1 MPWHPGVRF
10 GCSVMVLLLA
20 APQPAF
26 AAQAGAPEMPSIAS
40 QSDLGRNLKVP
51 APQALSSPAAALE
64 VMPQPTLTGGQP
76 KPDELAVDRLFHQS
90 ADDAARDDSLHVSQ
104 PGEARR
110 PYLGIS
116 VQYTTKC
123 YLGGEEHGLEVQSV
137 YPGSPG
143 SVAGLRGSKPASTL
157 GVVGAAMLGPIAV
170 MIKPLLERSGAFGS
184 DGDLIIGVD
193 DKRVRNAA
201 ELDAAMLKLKP
212 GDTMYLTV
220 IRPLPGGNHKTMKI
234 AIKIGRETMQVAKST
249 APPHPESEAEN
260 YAY

>member
-1 MPWHPGVRF
+1 MPWRPGILF

-20 APQPAF
+20 APRPGFTGQSA
-26 AAQAGAPEMPSIAS
+26 APEMPSIAS
-40 QSDLGRNLKVP
+40 QPDLARDLKVP

-64 VMPQPTLTGGQP
+64 VIPQPVLTGAQP
-76 KPDELAVDRLFHQS
+76 KADELPVDRLFRQS
-90 ADDAARDDSLHVSQ
+90 ADEAARDDSLHVGQ
-104 PGEARR
+104 PGAARR
-110 PYLGIS
+110 PYLGIT

-143 SVAGLRGSKPASTL
+143 SVGGLRGSKPASTL
-157 GVVGAAMLGPIAV
+157 GVVGAAMLGPIAM
-170 MIKPLLERSGAFGS
+170 MIKPLLQRSGAFGS
-184 DGDLIIGVD
+184 DGDLIIAAD
-193 DKRVRNAA
+193 DKRVRTAA

-234 AIKIGRETMQVAKST
+234 AIKVGRETMQVAKSSP
-249 APPHPESEAEN
+249 APHPESEAEN

>member
-1 MPWHPGVRF
+1 MPHSASVLF
-10 GCSVMVLLLA
+10 SCSVMVLLA
-20 APQPAF
+20 APRAAF
-26 AAQAGAPEMPSIAS
+26 AAQAGAPETPSIAS

-51 APQALSSPAAALE
+51 TPQALSSPAAALE
-64 VMPQPTLTGGQP
+64 VMPQPALTGAAP
-76 KPDELAVDRLFHQS
+76 KADELPMDRLFRQS
-90 ADDAARDDSLHVSQ
+90 ADEAARDDSLHVGQ
-104 PGEARR
+104 PGETRR
-110 PYLGIS
+110 PYLGIT

-143 SVAGLRGSKPASTL
+143 SVAGLRGSKPVSTL

-170 MIKPLLERSGAFGS
+170 MIKPLLQRSGAFGM
-184 DGDLIIGVD
+184 DGDLIIAVD
-193 DKRVRNAA
+193 DKRVRTAA
-201 ELDAAMLKLKP
+201 ELDAAMSKLKP

-234 AIKIGRETMQVAKST
+234 AIKIGRETMQVARST
-249 APPHPESEAEN
+249 SAPHPESEAEN

>member
-1 MPWHPGVRF
+1 MPWRPGVLF
-10 GCSVMVLLLA
+10 GCSVMALLLA
-20 APQPAF
+20 APRPAF

-40 QSDLGRNLKVP
+40 QSDLGRRLKIS
-51 APQALSSPAAALE
+51 APQALPSSATALE
-64 VMPQPTLTGGQP
+64 VMPQPALTGAKP
-76 KPDELAVDRLFHQS
+76 KTDELAVDRLFQQS
-90 ADDAARDDSLHVSQ
+90 ADDTARDESLHVHQ
-104 PGEARR
+104 PGDVRR
-110 PYLGIS
+110 PYLGIT

-123 YLGGEEHGLEVQSV
+123 YLGGEAHGLEVQSV

-157 GVVGAAMLGPIAV
+157 GVVGAGMLGPIAL
-170 MIKPLLERSGAFGS
+170 MIKPLLQRSGALGS

-193 DKRVRNAA
+193 DKRVRTAD
-201 ELDAAMLKLKP
+201 ELNAAMLKLKP

-234 AIKIGRETMQVAKST
+234 AIRIGRESMQVAKST
-249 APPHPESEAEN
+249 APPHAESDAEN

>member
-1 MPWHPGVRF
+1 MRLRAGLLF
-10 GCSVMVLLLA
+10 GCSAMVLLLA
-20 APQPAF
+20 APRPGF
-26 AAQAGAPEMPSIAS
+26 AAQAGEPEMPSIAS

-51 APQALSSPAAALE
+51 ARQAISSPAAALE
-64 VMPQPTLTGGQP
+64 VMPQPPLTGP
-76 KPDELAVDRLFHQS
+76 VSKDELPVDRLFRQS

-143 SVAGLRGSKPASTL
+143 AVAGLRGSKPASTL
-157 GVVGAAMLGPIAV
+157 SVVGAAMLGPIAV
-170 MIKPLLERSGAFGS
+170 LIKPLLQQSGAFGS
-184 DGDLIIGVD
+184 DGDLIIGAD
-193 DKRVRNAA
+193 DKRVRTAG

-234 AIKIGRETMQVAKST
+234 AIKIGRETMQVAKS
-249 APPHPESEAEN
+249 APALHPESEAEN

>member
-1 MPWHPGVRF
+1 MPWRPGLPF
-10 GCSVMVLLLA
+10 GCSVMVLLLV
-20 APQPAF
+20 APWPGF

-51 APQALSSPAAALE
+51 PRQALSSPVTALE
-64 VMPQPTLTGGQP
+64 VLPQPLLTGAP
-76 KPDELAVDRLFHQS
+76 KADELPVDRLFRQS
-90 ADDAARDDSLHVSQ
+90 ADEVAHDDSLHVAQ

-110 PYLGIS
+110 PYLGIT

-157 GVVGAAMLGPIAV
+157 GVVGAAMLGPIAI
-170 MIKPLLERSGAFGS
+170 MIKPLLQRSGAFGS
-184 DGDLIIGVD
+184 DGDLIIAVD
-193 DKRVRNAA
+193 DKRVRTAA

-234 AIKIGRETMQVAKST
+234 AIKIGRETMQVAKSSAT
-249 APPHPESEAEN
+249 RHRESEAEN